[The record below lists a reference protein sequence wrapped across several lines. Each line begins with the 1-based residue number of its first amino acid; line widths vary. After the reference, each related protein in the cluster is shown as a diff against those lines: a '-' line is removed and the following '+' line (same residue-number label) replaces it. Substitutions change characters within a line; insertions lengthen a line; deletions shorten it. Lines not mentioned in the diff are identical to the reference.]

1 MLMQLNICLGVPV
14 IVSVVC
20 VERDLYQ
27 LSTGRTNNAHYELW
41 SSCCISAKQ
50 FRPFS
55 PKAVYHIDPDTCHI
69 FI

>member
-27 LSTGRTNNAHYELW
+27 LSTGRTNNAHYEL
-41 SSCCISAKQ
+41 
-50 FRPFS
+50 
-55 PKAVYHIDPDTCHI
+55 
-69 FI
+69 